1 MGSNIILN
9 VNYWNTNSSVYRIWY
24 VVYRKKN
31 LKTYAAI
38 GHMRYELLIG
48 SETQLVISKGLKY
61 VNKEEIEKID
71 EKLDRLPK
79 MMTVLM
85 VKLK

>member
-1 MGSNIILN
+1 
-9 VNYWNTNSSVYRIWY
+9 
-24 VVYRKKN
+24 
-31 LKTYAAI
+31 
-38 GHMRYELLIG
+38 MRYELLIG
-48 SETQLVISKGLKY
+48 SETQLVISKELKY

-85 VKLK
+85 GKLR